1 MNQTEATSSAK
12 ILTMSGSNDKP
23 TWSDWYLHISKNRFI
38 PVNNEIHQV
47 SKVIDDSVLSPFH
60 LQMIVALVINI
71 RSQLAAQPL
80 IPPTS
85 GKRSISLMIARANV
99 QYYLEQL
106 SKAAEL
112 VAAKLYIIVRDR
124 EDVWSRY
131 LQFLIFQ
138 LYVSIT
144 DFVKTTEG
152 FQKTLKD

>member
-1 MNQTEATSSAK
+1 
-12 ILTMSGSNDKP
+12 
-23 TWSDWYLHISKNRFI
+23 
-38 PVNNEIHQV
+38 
-47 SKVIDDSVLSPFH
+47 
-60 LQMIVALVINI
+60 
-71 RSQLAAQPL
+71 
-80 IPPTS
+80 
-85 GKRSISLMIARANV
+85 MIARANV